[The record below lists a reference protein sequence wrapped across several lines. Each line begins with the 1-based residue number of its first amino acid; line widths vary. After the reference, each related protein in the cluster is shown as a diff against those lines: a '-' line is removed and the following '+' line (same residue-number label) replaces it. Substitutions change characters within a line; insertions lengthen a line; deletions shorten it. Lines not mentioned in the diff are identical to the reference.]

1 MNPFVTEILE
11 EIFKEE
17 KPSMED
23 LEKLLTLI
31 PRVNNRNKFSDE
43 IRSLAILEYPELFV
57 WI

>member
-17 KPSMED
+17 NPSMEG

-43 IRSLAILEYPELFV
+43 IRTLAILE
-57 WI
+57 

>member
-17 KPSMED
+17 NPSMED

-43 IRSLAILEYPELFV
+43 IRTLAILEYPELFV
-57 WI
+57 

>member
-17 KPSMED
+17 NPSMED

-31 PRVNNRNKFSDE
+31 PRVHNSNNLSDE

-57 WI
+57 

>member
-1 MNPFVTEILE
+1 MNPFDKEMLE

-17 KPSMED
+17 NPSMED

-31 PRVNNRNKFSDE
+31 PRVNNRNEYSDE
-43 IRSLAILEYPELFV
+43 IRSLVILEYPELFV

>member
-17 KPSMED
+17 NPSMED

-31 PRVNNRNKFSDE
+31 PRVNIRNKFSDE
-43 IRSLAILEYPELFV
+43 ISSLDILEYPELFV
-57 WI
+57 WL